1 MRAELLHHSEGH
13 CQDQQSPAR
22 GLRVSM
28 PNSGEEEQ
36 DFDAQ
41 NFFIT
46 LKAVAKSSRVLPEV
60 FDSLCRIMARKSR
73 ISTRRT
79 SSLL

>member
-1 MRAELLHHSEGH
+1 MRAELLHHPEGH
-13 CQDQQSPAR
+13 RQDQQSPAQ

-36 DFDAQ
+36 HFDAQ

-46 LKAVAKSSRVLPEV
+46 LRPLPRAAESCPRSSTLYAE
-60 FDSLCRIMARKSR
+60 
-73 ISTRRT
+73 
-79 SSLL
+79 